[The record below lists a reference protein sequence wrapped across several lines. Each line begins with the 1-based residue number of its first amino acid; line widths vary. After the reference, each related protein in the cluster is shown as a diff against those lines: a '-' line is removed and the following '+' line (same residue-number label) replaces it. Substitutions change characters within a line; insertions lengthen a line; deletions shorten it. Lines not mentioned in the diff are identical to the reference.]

1 MKLAPDINLYSN
13 FNGSLLLD
21 VMRYARIAPSVL
33 QIEHHPYLVQQPL
46 LNLAN
51 SLEIAVTAYCSF
63 GPASWIE
70 LGVSQN
76 IRSLRHDPYMIANAD
91 APTRRIST

>member
-1 MKLAPDINLYSN
+1 
-13 FNGSLLLD
+13 
-21 VMRYARIAPSVL
+21 MRYARIAPSVL

-46 LNLAN
+46 LNLAE
-51 SLEIAVTAYCSF
+51 SLGIAITGYSSF

-76 IRSLRHDPYMIANAD
+76 RRTLRHIHPYLIANAD
-91 APTRRIST
+91 AQPRPISTRA